1 MDNDGS
7 PLPSRSGHGT
17 AAAGIIAA
25 ATNNKVGIAGIC
37 WDCQI
42 MCLRFI
48 DGAEGR
54 VSNQIAAIDYAA
66 KMGAKIS
73 NNSYGGYG

>member
-1 MDNDGS
+1 
-7 PLPSRSGHGT
+7 
-17 AAAGIIAA
+17 
-25 ATNNKVGIAGIC
+25 
-37 WDCQI
+37 

-48 DGAEGR
+48 QGVEGR
-54 VSNQIAAIDYAA
+54 VSNQVAAIDYAA